1 MIPAQDTSS
10 PDETLLRYAG
20 WRAVLACFL
29 MALFLFG
36 FALYGQ
42 GIYLVELQR
51 MNGWRPE
58 LISGASTLSF
68 LISNILATF
77 TSEFVERL
85 GAKRLVLLGI
95 AALAGSM
102 AMLASA
108 TTVWQLYAAF
118 ILMSLGWI
126 GMGTVVIATVVG
138 LWFVQRRGLA
148 ISLAYTGASFG
159 GVVATPLLVLL
170 VERTGFEAA
179 MLIAAAVTVA
189 VLVPVAL
196 AWIGPRPLA
205 GAGETSAP
213 SQLQSPPAT
222 PEISRV
228 KLMRSLAFWTISL
241 PFALALVAQIGFIV
255 HQIAL
260 LEPKVGRSS
269 AGLAVSV
276 MTFMS
281 IAGRFGLGMVVD
293 RFDPRLVAAASI
305 VSQAAAL
312 LVIRQT
318 DTVPVILAASAV
330 FGFSVGNL
338 ITLPPLIIHR
348 EFSVASF
355 VVVMGLSTA
364 ISGTIGALGP
374 GLIGVVRGWSSDYDA
389 ALLVC
394 IVLQLVAA
402 AIVARRGFLIAQPTP
417 DGGGRDSHRH
427 CEDKSDEAIHPDLRR
442 YGLLRLRSR

>member
-1 MIPAQDTSS
+1 MFPAQDTSA

-42 GIYLVELQR
+42 GVYLVELQR
-51 MNGWRPE
+51 LNGWRPE
-58 LISGASTLSF
+58 LISGAGTLSF

-95 AALAGSM
+95 AALAGSI

-126 GMGTVVIATVVG
+126 GMGTVVIATVVS

-213 SQLQSPPAT
+213 SQPQSPPAT

-228 KLMRSLAFWTISL
+228 KLMRNLAFWTISL

-293 RFDPRLVAAASI
+293 RFDPRLAAAVSI

-318 DTVPVILAASAV
+318 DSVSLILAASAV

-364 ISGTIGALGP
+364 ISGTVGALGP
-374 GLIGVVRGWSSDYDA
+374 ALIGVVRGWSSDYDA

-402 AIVARRGFLIAQPTP
+402 AIVARRGFLIAQPAP
-417 DGGGRDSHRH
+417 DGRG
-427 CEDKSDEAIHPDLRR
+427 
-442 YGLLRLRSR
+442 

>member
-10 PDETLLRYAG
+10 PDETLPRYAG

-51 MNGWRPE
+51 LNGWPPA

-68 LISNILATF
+68 LLSNILATF
-77 TSEFVERL
+77 TSEFVDRL

-95 AALAGSM
+95 AALAASM

-126 GMGTVVIATVVG
+126 GMGTVVIATVVSQ
-138 LWFVQRRGLA
+138 WFVRRRGLA

-170 VERTGFEAA
+170 VDRMGFAAA

-196 AWIGPRPLA
+196 AWIGPSSQ
-205 GAGETSAP
+205 AGETSPP
-213 SQLQSPPAT
+213 SQSQSPPAMAD
-222 PEISRV
+222 ISRV

-269 AGLAVSV
+269 AGLAVSI

-293 RFDPRLVAAASI
+293 RLDPRLVAAASI

-312 LVIRQT
+312 LAIRQT
-318 DTVPVILAASAV
+318 DTVPIILAASAV

-348 EFSVASF
+348 EFSTASF
-355 VVVMGLSTA
+355 VVVMSLSTA
-364 ISGTIGALGP
+364 ISGTVGALGP
-374 GLIGVVRGWSSDYDA
+374 GLIGMIRGWSSDYNA
-389 ALLVC
+389 ALLAC
-394 IVLQLVAA
+394 IALQLVAA
-402 AIVARRGFLIAQPTP
+402 AIVVRPGFLIWQATP
-417 DGGGRDSHRH
+417 EERG
-427 CEDKSDEAIHPDLRR
+427 
-442 YGLLRLRSR
+442 

>member
-1 MIPAQDTSS
+1 
-10 PDETLLRYAG
+10 
-20 WRAVLACFL
+20 VLACFL

-51 MNGWRPE
+51 LNGWPPE

-77 TSEFVERL
+77 TSEFVDRL
-85 GAKRLVLLGI
+85 GAQRLVLLGI
-95 AALAGSM
+95 AALAASM

-126 GMGTVVIATVVG
+126 GMGTVVIATVVS
-138 LWFVQRRGLA
+138 LWFVRRRGLA

-170 VERTGFEAA
+170 VERTGFAAA
-179 MLIAAAVTVA
+179 MLTAAAVTVV

-196 AWIGPRPLA
+196 AWIGPRPQTK
-205 GAGETSAP
+205 AGESSAP
-213 SQLQSPPAT
+213 LQPRSPSVPAAET
-222 PEISRV
+222 SRMQ
-228 KLMRSLAFWTISL
+228 LMRSLAFWTISL

-269 AGLAVSV
+269 AGLAVSI

-293 RFDPRLVAAASI
+293 RFDPRFVAAVSI

-318 DTVPVILAASAV
+318 DTAPIILAACAV

-348 EFSVASF
+348 EFSAASF

-364 ISGTIGALGP
+364 ISGTVGALGP
-374 GLIGVVRGWSSDYDA
+374 GLIGIIRGWSSDYDA

-394 IVLQLVAA
+394 IVLELVAA
-402 AIVARRGFLIAQPTP
+402 AIVARPGFWRPAAE
-417 DGGGRDSHRH
+417 GH
-427 CEDKSDEAIHPDLRR
+427 AN
-442 YGLLRLRSR
+442 

>member
-1 MIPAQDTSS
+1 MVKPGRAGSGFERATARRQMIPAQDTRS

-20 WRAVLACFL
+20 WRAVFACFL

-51 MNGWRPE
+51 LNGWPPA

-68 LISNILATF
+68 LLSNILATF
-77 TSEFVERL
+77 TSEFVDRL

-95 AALAGSM
+95 AALAASM

-118 ILMSLGWI
+118 ILMSVGWI
-126 GMGTVVIATVVG
+126 GMGTVVIATVVS
-138 LWFVQRRGLA
+138 LWFVHRRGLA

-170 VERTGFEAA
+170 VERFGFAAA
-179 MLIAAAVTVA
+179 MLTAAAITVA

-196 AWIGPRPLA
+196 AWIGPRSLT
-205 GAGETSAP
+205 GAGETSEP
-213 SQLQSPPAT
+213 SQPQSPPAT
-222 PEISRV
+222 AELSRV

-293 RFDPRLVAAASI
+293 RFDPRLAAALSI

-318 DTVPVILAASAV
+318 DSVPVILAASAI

-364 ISGTIGALGP
+364 ISGTVGALGP
-374 GLIGVVRGWSSDYDA
+374 ALIGVVRGWSSDYDA

-402 AIVARRGFLIAQPTP
+402 AIVARRGFLIAQPAP
-417 DGGGRDSHRH
+417 DGRG
-427 CEDKSDEAIHPDLRR
+427 
-442 YGLLRLRSR
+442 

>member
-1 MIPAQDTSS
+1 MIPAQDTSL

-51 MNGWRPE
+51 LNGWPPA

-68 LISNILATF
+68 LLSNILATF
-77 TSEFVERL
+77 TSEFVDRL

-95 AALAGSM
+95 AALAASM

-118 ILMSLGWI
+118 IVMSLGWI
-126 GMGTVVIATVVG
+126 GMGTVVIATVVS
-138 LWFVQRRGLA
+138 LWFVRRRGLA

-159 GVVATPLLVLL
+159 GVIATPLLVLL
-170 VERTGFEAA
+170 VERLGFAAA
-179 MLIAAAVTVA
+179 MLTAAAIMVA

-196 AWIGPRPLA
+196 AWIGPRSLT
-205 GAGETSAP
+205 GTGETSKP
-213 SQLQSPPAT
+213 SQPQSPSAPAET
-222 PEISRV
+222 SRT
-228 KLMRSLAFWTISL
+228 KLMCSLAFWTISL

-276 MTFMS
+276 MTFMA

-293 RFDPRLVAAASI
+293 RLDPRLVTAVSI

-312 LVIRQT
+312 LLIRQT
-318 DTVPVILAASAV
+318 DTVPIILAACAV

-348 EFSVASF
+348 EFSTTSF

-364 ISGTIGALGP
+364 ISGTVGALGP
-374 GLIGVVRGWSSDYDA
+374 GLIGVIRGWSSDYDA

-394 IVLQLVAA
+394 IVLELVAA
-402 AIVARRGFLIAQPTP
+402 AIVVRPGFLIWRPATP
-417 DGGGRDSHRH
+417 EGR
-427 CEDKSDEAIHPDLRR
+427 
-442 YGLLRLRSR
+442 G

>member
-1 MIPAQDTSS
+1 MIPAQDTSL

-51 MNGWRPE
+51 MNGWPPA

-68 LISNILATF
+68 LLSNILATF
-77 TSEFVERL
+77 TSEFMDRL

-95 AALAGSM
+95 AALAASM

-118 ILMSLGWI
+118 IVMSLGWI
-126 GMGTVVIATVVG
+126 GMGTVVIATVVS
-138 LWFVQRRGLA
+138 LWFVRRRGLA

-159 GVVATPLLVLL
+159 GVIATPLLVLL
-170 VERTGFEAA
+170 VERLGFAAA
-179 MLIAAAVTVA
+179 MLTAAAIMVA
-189 VLVPVAL
+189 VLAPVAL
-196 AWIGPRPLA
+196 AWIGPRSLT
-205 GAGETSAP
+205 GAGETSKP
-213 SQLQSPPAT
+213 SQPQSPSASA
-222 PEISRV
+222 EMSRT
-228 KLMRSLAFWTISL
+228 KLMCSLAFWTISL

-276 MTFMS
+276 MTFMA

-293 RFDPRLVAAASI
+293 RLDPRLVTAVSI

-312 LVIRQT
+312 LLIRQT
-318 DTVPVILAASAV
+318 DTVPIILAACAV

-348 EFSVASF
+348 EFSTTSF

-364 ISGTIGALGP
+364 ISGTVGALGP
-374 GLIGVVRGWSSDYDA
+374 GLIGVIRGWSSDYDA

-394 IVLQLVAA
+394 IVLELVAA
-402 AIVARRGFLIAQPTP
+402 AIVVRPGFLIWRPATP
-417 DGGGRDSHRH
+417 EGR
-427 CEDKSDEAIHPDLRR
+427 
-442 YGLLRLRSR
+442 G

>member
-1 MIPAQDTSS
+1 
-10 PDETLLRYAG
+10 
-20 WRAVLACFL
+20 
-29 MALFLFG
+29 
-36 FALYGQ
+36 
-42 GIYLVELQR
+42 
-51 MNGWRPE
+51 
-58 LISGASTLSF
+58 
-68 LISNILATF
+68 
-77 TSEFVERL
+77 
-85 GAKRLVLLGI
+85 
-95 AALAGSM
+95 
-102 AMLASA
+102 
-108 TTVWQLYAAF
+108 
-118 ILMSLGWI
+118 
-126 GMGTVVIATVVG
+126 
-138 LWFVQRRGLA
+138 
-148 ISLAYTGASFG
+148 
-159 GVVATPLLVLL
+159 
-170 VERTGFEAA
+170 
-179 MLIAAAVTVA
+179 
-189 VLVPVAL
+189 
-196 AWIGPRPLA
+196 
-205 GAGETSAP
+205 
-213 SQLQSPPAT
+213 
-222 PEISRV
+222 V

-293 RFDPRLVAAASI
+293 RFDPRLAAALSI

-318 DTVPVILAASAV
+318 DSVSLILAASAV

-364 ISGTIGALGP
+364 ISGTVGALGP
-374 GLIGVVRGWSSDYDA
+374 ALIGVIRGWSSDYDA

-394 IVLQLVAA
+394 IVLELVAA

-417 DGGGRDSHRH
+417 DERGRGPSLPATNAR
-427 CEDKSDEAIHPDLRR
+427 
-442 YGLLRLRSR
+442 RLRKGAQES

>member
-1 MIPAQDTSS
+1 MIPAQNT

-20 WRAVLACFL
+20 WRAVLACFF

-51 MNGWRPE
+51 LNGWPPE

-68 LISNILATF
+68 LISNLLATF
-77 TSEFVERL
+77 TSEFVDRL

-118 ILMSLGWI
+118 ILMSIGWI
-126 GMGTVVIATVVG
+126 GMGTVVIATVVS
-138 LWFVQRRGLA
+138 LWFVRRRGLA

-170 VERTGFEAA
+170 VERTGFPAA

-196 AWIGPRPLA
+196 AWIGPRPQMRA
-205 GAGETSAP
+205 AGETGDL
-213 SQLQSPPAT
+213 SQTQSPSAT
-222 PEISRV
+222 TEISRV
-228 KLMRSLAFWTISL
+228 QLLRSLAFWTIAL

-269 AGLAVSV
+269 AGLAVSI

-293 RFDPRLVAAASI
+293 RLDPRLVTAY
-305 VSQAAAL
+305 
-312 LVIRQT
+312 RW
-318 DTVPVILAASAV
+318 SARRRRSWS
-330 FGFSVGNL
+330 SVRP
-338 ITLPPLIIHR
+338 IPCRSSWPLPPS
-348 EFSVASF
+348 SVFQSA
-355 VVVMGLSTA
+355 T
-364 ISGTIGALGP
+364 
-374 GLIGVVRGWSSDYDA
+374 SSP
-389 ALLVC
+389 C
-394 IVLQLVAA
+394 
-402 AIVARRGFLIAQPTP
+402 RR
-417 DGGGRDSHRH
+417 
-427 CEDKSDEAIHPDLRR
+427 
-442 YGLLRLRSR
+442 

>member
-51 MNGWRPE
+51 LNGWPPA

-68 LISNILATF
+68 LLSNMLATF

-95 AALAGSM
+95 AALAASM

-126 GMGTVVIATVVG
+126 GMGTVVIATVVS
-138 LWFVQRRGLA
+138 LWFVRRRGLA

-170 VERTGFEAA
+170 VERTGFAAA

-189 VLVPVAL
+189 VLVPELLLFEWKPRSLVPVAL
-196 AWIGPRPLA
+196 AWIGPRSQT
-205 GAGETSAP
+205 GAGIGDP
-213 SQLQSPPAT
+213 SPPQSPSAT
-222 PEISRV
+222 AEISRG

-269 AGLAVSV
+269 AGLAVSI

-293 RFDPRLVAAASI
+293 RLDPRLVTAASI

-318 DTVPVILAASAV
+318 DTVPIILAASAV

-348 EFSVASF
+348 EFSAASF

-364 ISGTIGALGP
+364 ISGTVGALGP
-374 GLIGVVRGWSSDYDA
+374 GLIGVIRGWSSNYDA

-402 AIVARRGFLIAQPTP
+402 AIVARPGFLIWQATP
-417 DGGGRDSHRH
+417 GGR
-427 CEDKSDEAIHPDLRR
+427 
-442 YGLLRLRSR
+442 G

>member
-1 MIPAQDTSS
+1 MTPAQDTSP

-51 MNGWRPE
+51 LNGWSPE

-77 TSEFVERL
+77 TSEFVQRL

-95 AALAGSM
+95 AALAASM

-108 TTVWQLYAAF
+108 TTVWELYAAF
-118 ILMSLGWI
+118 IVMSLGWI
-126 GMGTVVIATVVG
+126 GMGTVVIATVVS
-138 LWFVQRRGLA
+138 LWFVRRRGLA

-170 VERTGFEAA
+170 VERFGFAAA

-196 AWIGPRPLA
+196 AWIGPRSHA
-205 GAGETSAP
+205 GAVETSVP
-213 SQLQSPPAT
+213 SQLQSPPAIAD
-222 PEISRV
+222 ISRA
-228 KLMRSLAFWTISL
+228 KLLRSLAFWTISL

-260 LEPKVGRSS
+260 LEPKVGRGS
-269 AGLAVSV
+269 AGLAVSI

-293 RFDPRLVAAASI
+293 RFDPRLVTAVSI

-312 LVIRQT
+312 LAIRQT

-364 ISGTIGALGP
+364 ISGTVGALGP
-374 GLIGVVRGWSSDYDA
+374 GLIGVIRGWSSDYDA

-394 IVLQLVAA
+394 IALELVAA
-402 AIVARRGFLIAQPTP
+402 AIVARRGFLIVRPAPEER
-417 DGGGRDSHRH
+417 G
-427 CEDKSDEAIHPDLRR
+427 
-442 YGLLRLRSR
+442 